1 MKRRKFIGL
10 LVVAP
15 VAVTLTAQS
24 SPAAEGGLW
33 KVGLAATNIT
43 PKKPMWLNGYGDRD
57 KPSQGKLHDLWV
69 KAIALEDASGTT
81 AVTVHAD
88 LLGFPKS
95 VYESICK
102 KIEAKTG
109 IGCSD
114 LMLTVTH
121 THTGP
126 VLDKALPDL
135 FVLDAEQQK
144 RVTDYTVELE
154 TMVVDTVVNAL
165 ADRKPATLWAGQGK
179 TDFAVN
185 RRNNRESQV
194 QKIRKAG
201 GKLKGPVDHDV
212 PVLAVR
218 TPEGKLRAVFC
229 GYACHSTTLRSFKW
243 SGDYSGF
250 TQIALEKNHP
260 GAQAMFF
267 IGCGADQNP
276 LPRRSEALCEKYGNM
291 LATAVED
298 VLDKPMRPIS
308 PKLKTAY
315 EQISLAYGDQPGK
328 AELEKRAKANNDIG
342 RRAKRMLKMLEEQ
355 KELPKTYEGYPIQA
369 WKLGNELLWITMGG
383 EVVVDYALK
392 FKNNYGKNT
401 WVMGYANECMSYIP
415 SDRVRKE
422 GGYEAGAFHV
432 YGLPADTWA
441 AGIEEDI
448 TACVDRLVK
457 RVD

>member
-1 MKRRKFIGL
+1 
-10 LVVAP
+10 
-15 VAVTLTAQS
+15 
-24 SPAAEGGLW
+24 
-33 KVGLAATNIT
+33 
-43 PKKPMWLNGYGDRD
+43 PMWLNGYGNRN
-57 KPSQGKLHDLWV
+57 KPSEGKLHDLWV
-69 KAIALEDASGTT
+69 KAIALEDTNGKT
-81 AVTVHAD
+81 AVAVHAD
-88 LLGFPKS
+88 LLGIPKE
-95 VYESICK
+95 VYDSLCK

-109 IGCSD
+109 LGRDD

-126 VLDKALPDL
+126 VLAKALSDL

-144 RVTDYTVELE
+144 RVDDYTDELE
-154 TMVVDTVVNAL
+154 TMIVDTVVKAM
-165 ADRKPATLWAGQGK
+165 ADRKPATLWAGQGA

-185 RRNNRESQV
+185 RRNNSEAQV
-194 QKIRKAG
+194 PKIRKAG

-218 TPEGKLRAVFC
+218 APDGKLRAVFC
-229 GYACHSTTLRSFKW
+229 GYACHSTTLSYYKW
-243 SGDYSGF
+243 AGDYSGF

-276 LPRRSEALCEKYGNM
+276 IPRRSEKLCEKYGHM
-291 LATAVED
+291 LAKAVED
-298 VLDKPMRPIS
+298 VLAKPMRPVV

-315 EQISLAYGDQPGK
+315 EQISLAYGSQPGK
-328 AELEKRAKANNDIG
+328 ADLAKRAKADNYQG
-342 RRAKRMLKMLEEQ
+342 RRAKRMLAMLEAG
-355 KELPKTYEGYPIQA
+355 KKFPKTYEGYPIQA
-369 WKLGNELLWITMGG
+369 WKLGDEQLWITMGG

-392 FKNNYGKNT
+392 FKGIYGKNT
-401 WVMGYANECMSYIP
+401 WITGYANDCMSYIP

-422 GGYEAGAFHV
+422 GGYEAAAFHV

-441 AGIEEDI
+441 PGIEEKI

-457 RVD
+457 QVN